1 MNTGGGVVKILLG
14 MALLVAGAVAAP
26 AYAADNCIVSQEQLP
41 GAAAADSAK
50 AKITCVYSCPDG
62 KKVTQTIDM
71 SQKKCPA
78 TIPAPNAAPKA
89 APKDSLKPK

>member
-1 MNTGGGVVKILLG
+1 VKILFG
-14 MALLVAGAVAAP
+14 IVLLAVGSVAAP

-41 GAAAADSAK
+41 GGSAAADTAK
-50 AKITCVYSCPDG
+50 AKITCVYSCPGG

-78 TIPAPNAAPKA
+78 TIPAPAAIPAEK
-89 APKDSLKPK
+89 KKL